1 MSPIQSTDWIGL
13 SMISNSGTPGNPGT
27 PGGGG
32 AKTPS
37 RPPITHEEEEIMAN
51 LLRAGEAAV
60 KSDVTTEKAAPT
72 PVIQRELLKALDD
85 LEFD

>member
-1 MSPIQSTDWIGL
+1 
-13 SMISNSGTPGNPGT
+13 
-27 PGGGG
+27 
-32 AKTPS
+32 
-37 RPPITHEEEEIMAN
+37 MAN

-60 KSDVTTEKAAPT
+60 KSDVTTEKEAPT